1 MIGKVVSHY
10 KILEKLGEGGTGVV
24 YKALD
29 EKLNRI
35 VAIKFFYDQRFTSE
49 EQKALLTREA
59 QAAAALNHP
68 NIRTIYE
75 IDETDEFLFMSM
87 AFIEGASLKKKLLNG
102 PLDLETAITFAHQIA
117 DGLETA
123 HNNGIIHRNL
133 NSANILISDRGLPK
147 ILNFG
152 LPSPSIEAQ
161 TTEPSKFVNTTAYL
175 SPEILRFEEVDQR
188 TDVWSWGVVFYEML
202 TGKLPFKGES
212 QEIVIH
218 AILYDEPPQPSKIN
232 VKIPVE
238 LERITAGAM
247 AKSLQDRYQN
257 ISELIVEL
265 QAPDISLQATGQ
277 HVDISKQ
284 TQPSIAVLAFEDMSP
299 AKDQEYFCDGIAEEI
314 INDLAQVS
322 GLRVASRTSSF
333 AYKGTRDDIRNIGK
347 KLGVQSVLEG
357 SVRRADKR
365 IRITTQLIDVA
376 DGCHLWTE
384 QYNRELKDVFAIQE
398 EIAQSIAQALKIEL
412 TDEEK
417 LAIEEPPTRSIKAY
431 DFYLQGRRFFYRH
444 KRKFMQHAIE
454 LFSQA
459 IEIDSSYARAYAG
472 KADCH
477 SFLYWYFGGS
487 EFDLKQAKK
496 DSATALRLNSKLSEA
511 HTSRGLALSLSSK
524 FEEAEREFETAME
537 LNPELFEIYYFYARA
552 CFVQGKYEQAKNLY
566 IEASRVN
573 PSDFQSPAL
582 LAFVYKTM
590 GQEEKMP
597 PILHEALYKVEQHL
611 ALNPDDSRAIYLG
624 ADVLIRL
631 GDKQR
636 AMEWVKRLA
645 ATERD
650 EPHFLYGI
658 ACLYS
663 LIGKAEEAVFYLKRS
678 VEFGFAHRQY
688 LEKDSDFD
696 PIREHPGYKALIEEL
711 KAREKKSASF

>member
-10 KILEKLGEGGTGVV
+10 KILEKLGQGGTGVV

-29 EKLNRI
+29 DKLNRI
-35 VAIKFFYDQRFTSE
+35 VALKFFYDQPFNSE
-49 EQKALLTREA
+49 EQKAFLTREA

-87 AFIEGASLKKKLLNG
+87 AFIEGASLKKKLLDG
-102 PLDLETAITFAHQIA
+102 PLDLETAVSIAYQVA
-117 DGLETA
+117 DGIETA

-152 LPSPSIEAQ
+152 LPTPSIETQ
-161 TTEPSKFVNTTAYL
+161 TTEPSKFFNTTAYL

-202 TGKLPFKGES
+202 TGKLPFQGDS
-212 QEIVIH
+212 QEILIH
-218 AILYDEPPQPSKIN
+218 AILNDEPPQPSEIN

-257 ISELIVEL
+257 ISELIVDL
-265 QAPDISLQATGQ
+265 QAPEISQQ
-277 HVDISKQ
+277 ISAQ
-284 TQPSIAVLAFEDMSP
+284 LDDLPEQLQPSIAVLAFEDMSS

-398 EIAQSIAQALKIEL
+398 EIAHSIAQALKIEL

-444 KRKFMQHAIE
+444 KRRFMQHAIE
-454 LFSQA
+454 LFSRA

-477 SFLYWYFGGS
+477 SFLYWYFGSS
-487 EFDLKQAKK
+487 EFDLKQAEK
-496 DSATALRLNSKLSEA
+496 DSETALRLNSKLSEA
-511 HTSRGLALSLSSK
+511 HTARGLALSLSSR
-524 FEEAEREFETAME
+524 FEEAEREFETAKE

-597 PILHEALYKVEQHL
+597 PILHQALYKVEQHL

-631 GDKQR
+631 GEKRR

-711 KAREKKSASF
+711 KAREKEHGST

>member
-24 YKALD
+24 YKAL
-29 EKLNRI
+29 ETKLNRV
-35 VAIKFFYDQRFTSE
+35 VALKLFHDQLFTNE
-49 EQKALLTREA
+49 EQKAFLTREA

-75 IDETDEFLFMSM
+75 IDETDEYLFMSM
-87 AFIEGASLKKKLLNG
+87 AYIEGASLKKKLLDG
-102 PLDLETAITFAHQIA
+102 PLNLETAVSIAYQVA

-133 NSANILISDRGLPK
+133 NSANILITDRGLAK

-152 LPSPSIEAQ
+152 LASPSIETE
-161 TTEPSKFVNTTAYL
+161 TTVPSKFVNTTAYL
-175 SPEILRFEEVDQR
+175 SPEQLRDEDTDQR
-188 TDVWSWGVVFYEML
+188 TDIWSWGVVFYEML

-212 QEIVIH
+212 PENVIH
-218 AILYDEPPQPSKIN
+218 TILNDESPLPSEFNIE
-232 VKIPVE
+232 IPAK
-238 LERITAGAM
+238 LDRIITRAM
-247 AKSLQDRYQN
+247 AKSLQDRFQN
-257 ISELIVEL
+257 ISKIMVEL
-265 QAPDISLQATGQ
+265 QAPKTSLQVTGQ
-277 HVDISKQ
+277 FEDFLNQ

-299 AKDQEYFCDGIAEEI
+299 GKDQEYFCDGIAEEI
-314 INDLAQVS
+314 INDLDQVG

-333 AYKGTRDDIRNIGK
+333 AYKGKREDIRNIGR
-347 KLGVQSVLEG
+347 KLGVRSVLEG
-357 SVRRADKR
+357 SVRKTDSRL
-365 IRITTQLIDVA
+365 RITTQLINVA
-376 DGCHLWTE
+376 DGHHLWTE
-384 QYNRELKDVFAIQE
+384 QYDRELEDVFAIQE
-398 EIAQSIAQALKIEL
+398 EIAHNIARALKIKL
-412 TDEEK
+412 SKREK
-417 LAIEEPPTRSIKAY
+417 NAIEEPPTRSIKAY
-431 DFYLQGRRFFYRH
+431 DFYLRGRQFFYRH

-454 LFSQA
+454 MFSRA
-459 IEIDSSYARAYAG
+459 IEQDSSYARAYAG
-472 KADCH
+472 RADCH

-487 EFDLKQAKK
+487 AADLLQAEK
-496 DSATALRLNSKLSEA
+496 DSETALELNSNLSEA
-511 HTSRGLALSLSSK
+511 HAARGLALSLSSK
-524 FEEAEREFETAME
+524 FEEAEREFETAIG
-537 LNPELFEIYYFYARA
+537 LNPELFETYYFYARA

-582 LAFVYKTM
+582 LAFLYKTL
-590 GQEEKMP
+590 GQEEKMAP
-597 PILHEALYKVEQHL
+597 VLHEALDKVEQHL

-631 GDKQR
+631 GKKQK

-663 LIGKAEEAVFYLKRS
+663 LIGKAEEAVFYLSRS

-696 PIREHPGYKALIEEL
+696 PIREHPSYKALIKDL
-711 KAREKKSASF
+711 KAREKESGST

>member
-24 YKALD
+24 YRALD
-29 EKLNRI
+29 EKLNRV
-35 VAIKFFYDQRFTSE
+35 VALKFFHDQLATDAK
-49 EQKALLTREA
+49 QKAFLVREA

-68 NIRTIYE
+68 NIRTIFE
-75 IDETDEFLFMSM
+75 IDETDEYLFMSM
-87 AFIEGASLKKKLLNG
+87 AFIEGVSLKKKLPDRPLN
-102 PLDLETAITFAHQIA
+102 LELAVSIAYQVA

-123 HNNGIIHRNL
+123 HSNGIIHRNL
-133 NSANILISDRGLPK
+133 NSASILITDRGLPK

-152 LPSPSIEAQ
+152 LPPPSIQTEATMPGQ
-161 TTEPSKFVNTTAYL
+161 FVNTTAYL
-175 SPEILRFEEVDQR
+175 SPELLRDEEVDQR
-188 TDVWSWGVVFYEML
+188 TDIWSWGIVFYEML
-202 TGKLPFKGES
+202 TAKLPFKGES
-212 QEIVIH
+212 PENLIDS
-218 AILYDEPPQPSKIN
+218 ILHDEPRPPSELNIE
-232 VKIPVE
+232 IPAK
-238 LERITAGAM
+238 LERIITRAL
-247 AKSLQDRYQN
+247 AKSLQDRYQY
-257 ISELIVEL
+257 ISEILVDL
-265 QAPDISLQATGQ
+265 QAPEIRPSVSRQIEDR
-277 HVDISKQ
+277 VKP
-284 TQPSIAVLAFEDMSP
+284 TQSSIAVLAFEDMSP

-314 INDLAQVS
+314 INDLAQVD

-333 AYKGTRDDIRNIGK
+333 AYKGRREDIRNIGR

-357 SVRRADKR
+357 SVRRTDSR
-365 IRITTQLIDVA
+365 LRITTQLISVA
-376 DGCHLWTE
+376 DGYHLWTE
-384 QYNRELKDVFAIQE
+384 QYDREVKDIFAIQD
-398 EIAQSIAQALKIEL
+398 EIAQNIAQALKI
-412 TDEEK
+412 K
-417 LAIEEPPTRSIKAY
+417 LSDSEQRAIEKPPSRSIKAY
-431 DFYLQGRRFFYRH
+431 DFYLRGRQFFYRH
-444 KRKFMQHAIE
+444 KRKYMQHAIDM
-454 LFSQA
+454 FSHA
-459 IEIDSSYARAYAG
+459 IEQDSSYARAYAG
-472 KADCH
+472 RADCH

-487 EFDLKQAKK
+487 AADLLQAEK
-496 DSATALRLNSKLSEA
+496 DSETALELNSNLSEA
-511 HTSRGLALSLSSK
+511 HAARGLALSLSSK
-524 FEEAEREFETAME
+524 FVEAEKEFETAIG

-582 LAFVYKTM
+582 LAFLYKTM
-590 GQEEKMP
+590 GQEEKME

-631 GDKQR
+631 GQKQR

-663 LIGKAEEAVFYLKRS
+663 LIGEAEEAVFYLTRS
-678 VEFGFAHRQY
+678 VEFGFTHRPY

-696 PIREHPGYKALIEEL
+696 PIREHPGYKALIMNL
-711 KAREKKSASF
+711 KAREKESG